1 MQMALGLVEP
11 KKKGGKREGAG
22 RPKTG
27 TRRDPLHRTRP
38 EVTRHQP
45 QHVTLRVVN
54 GLGRLRRRTVYHAV
68 RKAMQRSLERKNF
81 RVCHVSLQHN
91 HLHFI
96 VEADSKLA
104 LERGMQGLAIS
115 AAKRINAL
123 SARRKGKVF
132 QFRFHAT
139 RIGSPRQARNAL
151 AYVLNNWR
159 RHREDQVNRNA
170 ATAAVDPYSSAV
182 RFDGWKEQALAV
194 LPPGFNPNA
203 FVPLPVAAPKS
214 WLLTVGW
221 KRHGPIS
228 VFETPGPLAAK
239 K

>member
-1 MQMALGLVEP
+1 MQMALALAEP

-22 RPKTG
+22 RKKSG
-27 TRRDPLHRTRP
+27 KRRDPLHRTRP

-45 QHVTLRVVN
+45 QHVTLRVVAS
-54 GLGRLRRRTVYHAV
+54 LGRLRKRTVYHAL

-115 AAKRINAL
+115 AAKRINRL
-123 SARRKGKVF
+123 FARRTGKVF

-139 RIGSPRQARNAL
+139 RIGSPRQARNTL

-159 RHREDQVNRNA
+159 RHREDQVNPQA
-170 ATAAVDPYSSAV
+170 AKAAVDPYSSAV
-182 RFDGWKEQALAV
+182 RFEGWQEQTLAV
-194 LPPGFNPNA
+194 LPRGFNPST
-203 FVPLPVAAPKS
+203 FVPLPVAPPRS

-221 KRHGPIS
+221 KKHGLIS
-228 VFETPGPLAAK
+228 VYETPGPLPTK
-239 K
+239 

>member
-1 MQMALGLVEP
+1 MQMVMEWEEP
-11 KKKGGKREGAG
+11 KAHGGKREGAG
-22 RPKTG
+22 RKKTG

-38 EVTRHQP
+38 QVTRHQP
-45 QHVTLRVVN
+45 QHVTLRVFA
-54 GLGRLRRRTVYHAV
+54 GLGRLRRRTVYHAL
-68 RKAMQRSLERKNF
+68 RKAIQRSLERKNF

-115 AAKRINAL
+115 AAKRINRL
-123 SARRKGKVF
+123 LARRSGKVF

-159 RHREDQVNRNA
+159 RHREDQVNPA
-170 ATAAVDPYSSAV
+170 ASSAAIDPYSSAV
-182 RFDGWKEQALAV
+182 RFDGWKEQGLAV
-194 LPPGFNPNA
+194 LPKGFNPNT
-203 FVPLPVAAPKS
+203 FVPLPVAQPRS

-221 KRHGPIS
+221 KRHGKIS
-228 VFETPGPLAAK
+228 VFETPGPQ
-239 K
+239 